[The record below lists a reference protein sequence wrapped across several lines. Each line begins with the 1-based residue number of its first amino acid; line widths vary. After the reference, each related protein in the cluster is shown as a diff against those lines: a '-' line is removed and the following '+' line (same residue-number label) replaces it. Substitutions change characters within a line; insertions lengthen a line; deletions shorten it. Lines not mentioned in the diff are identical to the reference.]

1 MLPANLRL
9 YEKFSVT
16 KIEALTNANKI
27 IIPIRR
33 NLEFLTQV
41 FPTKKLP
48 PRKILILQDTYCIYV
63 FRPGKLKYRLLMNEI
78 I

>member
-1 MLPANLRL
+1 MLPAQFAAGL

-16 KIEALTNANKI
+16 KIETLTNANKI

-33 NLEFLTQV
+33 NLECLIQV

-48 PRKILILQDTYCIYV
+48 PRKILILQDTYCMYV
-63 FRPGKLKYRLLMNEI
+63 FRKLKYRLLINEI

>member
-41 FPTKKLP
+41 FPTKKDFDAT
-48 PRKILILQDTYCIYV
+48 KS
-63 FRPGKLKYRLLMNEI
+63 FRLEKF
-78 I
+78 

>member
-1 MLPANLRL
+1 MSPAQFAAGL

-41 FPTKKLP
+41 FPIKKLP
-48 PRKILILQDTYCIYV
+48 PRKILIFQDTYVCIST
-63 FRPGKLKYRLLMNEI
+63 RKIKI
-78 I
+78 

>member
-27 IIPIRR
+27 IIPIRC

-48 PRKILILQDTYCIYV
+48 PRKILILQDTYVCIST
-63 FRPGKLKYRLLMNEI
+63 RKIKI
-78 I
+78 